1 MEPNIS
7 HRTAS
12 ETDDEFLFDLYCST
26 RSTEVAQFGWQPEQV
41 EAFMRMQFT
50 MRQRAYKMQFPSAVH
65 EVIVFGKMPAGRLI
79 VDRSGERILLTDIAV
94 LPQLQ
99 GKGIAS
105 HLVREL
111 QDEAAALGLP
121 LVLHVDKTNLYA
133 FDFYRKLGFEAAG
146 ETQLMY
152 EMKWAVSQD

>member
-7 HRTAS
+7 RRTAS

-121 LVLHVDKTNLYA
+121 LVLHVDIGSENFVFTVL
-133 FDFYRKLGFEAAG
+133 
-146 ETQLMY
+146 
-152 EMKWAVSQD
+152 